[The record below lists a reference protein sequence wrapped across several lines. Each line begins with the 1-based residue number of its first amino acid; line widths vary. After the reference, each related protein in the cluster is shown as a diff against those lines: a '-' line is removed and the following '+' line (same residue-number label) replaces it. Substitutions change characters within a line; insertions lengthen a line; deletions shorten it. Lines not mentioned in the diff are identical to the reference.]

1 MKKKKQTN
9 RLRRTEVKNTSKG
22 INSRLNDTEE
32 LLSKLEGRVMEITE
46 SEQKKEKR

>member
-1 MKKKKQTN
+1 MLKKKQIK
-9 RLRRTEVKNTSKG
+9 KNWSKKY
-22 INSRLNDTEE
+22 SRLNDTEE

>member
-1 MKKKKQTN
+1 MLKKKKKPN
-9 RLRRTEVKNTSKG
+9 RLRRTEVKKY
-22 INSRLNDTEE
+22 SRLNDTEE